1 MVVMQVMVDVILSS
15 EKKDDQD
22 FWDEYGRAY
31 FEYERMEKMERLKE
45 FEEAYEKI
53 EDKDS
58 FNAQYLEV
66 LIDNLKTEV

>member
-1 MVVMQVMVDVILSS
+1 MVMMQVMGDVIINS
-15 EKKDDQD
+15 EKKNDQD

-45 FEEAYEKI
+45 FEESYEKL
-53 EDKDS
+53 EDKES

-66 LIDNLKTEV
+66 LIDNLKSEV

>member
-1 MVVMQVMVDVILSS
+1 MMVMQIMVADKENS

-31 FEYERMEKMERLKE
+31 FEYERREKMERLKD

-53 EDKDS
+53 EDKES
-58 FNAQYLEV
+58 FNAQYLEI
-66 LIDNLKTEV
+66 LIDNLKSEI